1 MIVQVGDIVRII
13 RTTVWDTESVKVGD
27 IGIVTEK
34 NSHKT
39 FDLTIVFPN
48 DTLFGEYGSLYCS
61 SQVEILPEEEAMLWK
76 LSN

>member
-34 NSHKT
+34 DSYKT

-48 DTLFGEYGSLYCS
+48 DTLFSEYGSLYCS